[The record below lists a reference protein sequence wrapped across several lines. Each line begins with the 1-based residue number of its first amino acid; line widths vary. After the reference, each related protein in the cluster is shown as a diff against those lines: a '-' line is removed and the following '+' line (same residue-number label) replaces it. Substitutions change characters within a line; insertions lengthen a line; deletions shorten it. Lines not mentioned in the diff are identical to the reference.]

1 MASRYRGAPMATQVK
16 TKTSDLGDSRVR
28 VEVEVEPAAVDK
40 ALSQAAASLG
50 RDLKI
55 PGFRKGKVPPQV
67 VLQRVGREAVLD
79 EAVRSALPD
88 GCEEAIGDARLHTVG
103 DPSVDLGDLPEK
115 GSPLEFSI
123 EVGVRPTAK
132 LGDYQGLEVG
142 RREPEVGKDEV
153 DAEIEQ
159 LRETSASLEN
169 VERPAKKGDFVVIDF
184 VGKVGGEPFEGGEA
198 RGYLLEL
205 GSNRLVE
212 GFEEQLEGA
221 SAGDDVTVD
230 VTFPEDYRAE
240 GLAGSDASFEVSVKE
255 VKEKQLPDL
264 DDDFAAEAGGFD
276 SIDELREDIARR
288 MREQHERMI
297 DTEFREAV
305 VDAAVAEAQ
314 IEVPHDLVHAK
325 AHEMWHQT
333 GRRLAAQGLDPARY
347 LQMVGK
353 DKEELVHE
361 AEAEAEKALKRE
373 AVLAAVVEAEGI
385 EVPDVELLDSL
396 RAATQGPG
404 RGETSERKLHKAL
417 DRAKAEGRDEAL
429 REDIAMRKAVDLM
442 VESAK
447 PISVEQAKAG
457 DKLWTPEKD
466 ERPPRGKEL
475 GTPGRAR
482 VRREGALDAGRLAR
496 RADQHG
502 PPHAAPRP
510 VRDPVACARVGGDE
524 GASH

>member
-1 MASRYRGAPMATQVK
+1 
-16 TKTSDLGDSRVR
+16 VR

-40 ALSQAAASLG
+40 ALSQAAANLG

-79 EAVRSALPD
+79 EAVRQSLPD
-88 GCEEAIGDARLHTVG
+88 WYEEAIGEARIATVG
-103 DPSVDLGDLPEK
+103 EPSLDLGELPDK

-123 EVGVRPTAK
+123 EVGVRPAAA
-132 LGDYQGLEVG
+132 LGEYKGLEVG
-142 RREPEVGKDEV
+142 RREAEVAKEDV
-153 DAEIEQ
+153 DAEIER
-159 LRETSASLEN
+159 LRGQAASLEN
-169 VERPAKKGDFVVIDF
+169 VDRPAKQGDFVVIDF
-184 VGKVGGEPFEGGEA
+184 LGKVDGEPFEGGEA

-221 SAGDDVTVD
+221 KAGDEVTVN

-240 GLAGSDASFEVSVKE
+240 NLAGNDASFDVSLKE

-264 DDDFAAEAGGFD
+264 DDDFATEAGGFD
-276 SIDELREDIARR
+276 SLDELRQDIETR
-288 MREQHERMI
+288 MGEQHERMI

-305 VDAAVAEAQ
+305 VDAAVAEAK
-314 IEVPHDLVHAK
+314 IDVPSELVHSK

-347 LQMVGK
+347 LQMTGK
-353 DKEELVHE
+353 TEEELVHE
-361 AEAEAEKALKRE
+361 AEPEAEKALKRE
-373 AVLAAVVEAEGI
+373 SVLAAVVEAEGI
-385 EVPDVELLDSL
+385 EVPDEELLESL

-404 RGETSERKLHKAL
+404 RPETSERKLQKAL
-417 DRAKAEGRDEAL
+417 DRAKAEGRDDAL

-447 PISVEQAKAG
+447 PITVEQAQAR
-457 DKLWTPEKD
+457 DKLWTPGQEAD
-466 ERPPRGKEL
+466 EPAKKL
-475 GTPGRAR
+475 WTPDG
-482 VRREGALDAGRLAR
+482 
-496 RADQHG
+496 
-502 PPHAAPRP
+502 
-510 VRDPVACARVGGDE
+510 
-524 GASH
+524 

>member
-1 MASRYRGAPMATQVK
+1 MATQVK

-28 VEVEVEPAAVDK
+28 VEVEVEAQAVDK
-40 ALSQAAASLG
+40 ALTQAAASLG
-50 RDLKI
+50 RDMKI

-79 EAVRSALPD
+79 EAVRNALPD
-88 GCEEAIGDARLHTVG
+88 WYEEAIGDARLHTVG
-103 DPSVDLGDLPEK
+103 DPSVDLGDLPDK

-123 EVGVRPTAK
+123 EVGVRPAAK
-132 LGDYQGLEVG
+132 LGDYKGLEVG
-142 RREPEVGKDEV
+142 RREPEVKGEDV

-159 LRETSASLEN
+159 LREKSAALEN
-169 VERPAKKGDFVVIDF
+169 VERPAKMGDFVVIDF
-184 VGKVGGEPFEGGEA
+184 LGKVGGEPFEGGEA

-212 GFEEQLEGA
+212 GFEEQLVGA
-221 SAGDDVTVD
+221 SAGEDVTVT

-240 GLAGSDASFEVSVKE
+240 NLAGQEASFDVSLKE
-255 VKEKQLPDL
+255 VKEKQLPEL
-264 DDDFAAEAGGFD
+264 DDDFAVEQGGFD
-276 SIDELREDIARR
+276 SIDELREDIETR

-314 IEVPHDLVHAK
+314 IDVPHDLVHAK

-333 GRRLAAQGLDPARY
+333 SRRLAAQGLDPARY

-353 DKEELVHE
+353 EEHDLIDE
-361 AEAEAEKALKRE
+361 AEPEAEKALKRE

-385 EVPDVELLDSL
+385 EVPDEELLDSL

-404 RGETSERKLHKAL
+404 RPETSERKLQKAL

-447 PISVEQAKAG
+447 QITVEQAQAR
-457 DKLWTPEKD
+457 DKLWTP
-466 ERPPRGKEL
+466 GKE
-475 GTPGRAR
+475 GDEAPKEIWTPG
-482 VRREGALDAGRLAR
+482 G
-496 RADQHG
+496 
-502 PPHAAPRP
+502 
-510 VRDPVACARVGGDE
+510 
-524 GASH
+524 